1 MEITKHANTDIVLN
15 AFMNHIVI
23 GMKSVSIICV
33 KKILVP
39 LDYLLL
45 WQSGLARQVAEKVIL
60 DQIVVLDHE
69 VIEVLAVVLNQEDIK
84 VQVVVLDQEGIEV
97 LVVVLDQ
104 EDIKVQVLALDQEDI
119 EVLLVVLDQEGIVV
133 LVVALD
139 QEGIKDLVVV
149 PDQEDI
155 EVLVLVPDQDEEKR
169 EELKVMEEKQVLENE
184 IPGLFSYFLHAMY
197 RFFEMQAHYMQWS
210 QLGYT

>member
-1 MEITKHANTDIVLN
+1 MCEEDT
-15 AFMNHIVI
+15 
-23 GMKSVSIICV
+23 SS
-33 KKILVP
+33 
-39 LDYLLL
+39 
-45 WQSGLARQVAEKVIL
+45 SGLFASLVKRTGSTSSRKSNTGL

-169 EELKVMEEKQVLENE
+169 EELKVMDDKKVLEPTFQERYSHGARLEKQNSWKSIDFTNKNVS
-184 IPGLFSYFLHAMY
+184 IGVQFQF
-197 RFFEMQAHYMQWS
+197 
-210 QLGYT
+210 

>member
-1 MEITKHANTDIVLN
+1 MEITKRANTDIVLN

-23 GMKSVSIICV
+23 GMKSVSIMCV

-39 LDYLLL
+39 LDYLVL

-84 VQVVVLDQEGIEV
+84 VQV
-97 LVVVLDQ
+97 
-104 EDIKVQVLALDQEDI
+104 
-119 EVLLVVLDQEGIVV
+119 VVLDQEGIVV

-169 EELKVMEEKQVLENE
+169 EELKVMEDKKVLEND
-184 IPGLFSYFLHAMY
+184 IPCTNERWFFLCTTCY
-197 RFFEMQAHYMQWS
+197 LS
-210 QLGYT
+210 II

>member
-1 MEITKHANTDIVLN
+1 MEITKRANTDIVLN

-39 LDYLLL
+39 LVYLVL
-45 WQSGLARQVAEKVIL
+45 WQSGLARQVQE
-60 DQIVVLDHE
+60 IVVLD
-69 VIEVLAVVLNQEDIK
+69 QD
-84 VQVVVLDQEGIEV
+84 DIEV

-104 EDIKVQVLALDQEDI
+104 EDIKVLVVVLDQEGI
-119 EVLLVVLDQEGIVV
+119 VVLVVVLDQEGIVV

-149 PDQEDI
+149 REQEDI
-155 EVLVLVPDQDEEKR
+155 EVLVVVPDQDEEKR
-169 EELKVMEEKQVLENE
+169 EELKVMEDKKVLENDNN
-184 IPGLFSYFLHAMY
+184 
-197 RFFEMQAHYMQWS
+197 
-210 QLGYT
+210 